1 VPKGYTQNYKIELS
15 KKTDSLIDSPY
26 SGPRKL
32 RCSKNGIDARKQK
45 MVANPFVPQNLV
57 GRQEE
62 LEKVSQILTT
72 DGDLLI
78 AGVPGSGRRAL
89 IRWAAKK
96 VGARVLEID
105 CLRATDG
112 ERFLRLLAESL
123 MAVFTTPEEL
133 ALIEEWITEYP
144 LNLEKLPNGQPSL
157 VWHLAIGGEWLLF
170 QTLLHLPQ
178 LMAQKLNCRMVLVL
192 RNFPHI
198 RSWDRDGKWEAFLRE
213 EIALHSHVSYA
224 LIATVTEPW
233 MEDISLQVISLAPL
247 PDEDLRAWIEKVML
261 SQKLAFDPDSQALEL
276 FLSYVQGHL
285 GDAIALARRIW
296 LDCQHQEKLI
306 QAHQVHRSALALVE
320 DLSIT
325 FESLILLLP
334 PSQVKVLESLALDPT
349 DSPHSREYI
358 KKHQLSKGGSLQGA
372 LASLEH
378 KGLVYG
384 SKHGYRIA
392 LPLLTFWLK
401 HRIG

>member
-1 VPKGYTQNYKIELS
+1 MVCQGNDDFIFKY
-15 KKTDSLIDSPY
+15 
-26 SGPRKL
+26 
-32 RCSKNGIDARKQK
+32 ARK
-45 MVANPFVPQNLV
+45 MIANPFVPQYLV
-57 GRQEE
+57 GREQE
-62 LEKVSQILTT
+62 LQQVSQILSV

-78 AGVPGSGRRAL
+78 AGVPGSGRRSL

-96 VGARVLEID
+96 LGARVLEID

-112 ERFLRLLAESL
+112 ARFLRLLAESL
-123 MAVFTTPEEL
+123 MNVFAAPAEVM
-133 ALIEEWITEYP
+133 LIEREITEHP
-144 LNLEKLPNGQPSL
+144 LNLEELPDGRYHL
-157 VWHLAIGGEWLLF
+157 VWHLNSGGEWSLF

-178 LMAQKLNCRMVLVL
+178 VMAQKLDCRVVIVL

-198 RSWDRDGKWEAFLRE
+198 RSWDKEGKWEAYLRQ
-213 EIALHSHVSYA
+213 EIALHTHVSYA
-224 LIATVTEPW
+224 LIATVAEPW
-233 MEDISLQVISLAPL
+233 MQDTSLQVVSLAPL
-247 PDEDLRAWIEKVML
+247 PDAELRIWIETVMMSEQL
-261 SQKLAFDPDSQALEL
+261 QFDQDSQAITL

-296 LDCQHQEKLI
+296 LDCRISCHQTSSQQTGLI
-306 QAHQVHRSALALVE
+306 QAHHVYRSTLALME

-334 PSQVKVLESLALDPT
+334 PTQVKVLESLALDPT

-358 KKHQLSKGGSLQGA
+358 QKHQLSRGGSLQGA

-384 SKHGYRIA
+384 HKYGYRIA
-392 LPLLTFWLK
+392 LPLLIFWLK